1 MNEEIDIMLVDDSD
15 ADARTTM
22 KAVRRAAPSA
32 SVLRV
37 KDGEQALRFLF
48 RRGLFT
54 REPQLPRLILL
65 DLTVPIVSGRRVL
78 ERVRTEATTNDI
90 PVIVL
95 TSQPD
100 ARALHESYALGAQA
114 FVAKSAEACD
124 YVFEVSNHITTWLRT
139 A

>member
-1 MNEEIDIMLVDDSD
+1 MNEVIDIMLVDNSD

-65 DLTVPIVSGRRVL
+65 DLTVPIINGRRVL
-78 ERVRTEATTNDI
+78 ERVRTHATTNNI

-100 ARALHESYALGAQA
+100 ARAVHESYALGAQA
-114 FVAKSAEACD
+114 FVAKSAEACG
-124 YVFEVSNHITTWLRT
+124 YVCEVSNHITTWLRS